1 VLPEQSAVHKQA
13 VPTMAQL
20 SLKQGQSCPD
30 SLASI
35 FRDQTDAVKQFAG
48 WMEFCKA
55 LDLKVPS
62 KSQ

>member
-1 VLPEQSAVHKQA
+1 
-13 VPTMAQL
+13 MAQL

-62 KSQ
+62 KSL